1 MHMKL
6 TRSHFGLGHFGSSAA
21 SIALQLKLTFVVVV
35 DPVAKTLVAAA
46 VWIPKTERVHF
57 VLSVHPLILERV
69 YYVADVVRVNLG
81 LEVLPHLVQT
91 PVDEHE
97 VADWASGFEVGV
109 SGQSSRVP
117 PLPLYVVHNNVGKLV
132 RAEAL

>member
-1 MHMKL
+1 M
-6 TRSHFGLGHFGSSAA
+6 TTNRSWKRFDAV
-21 SIALQLKLTFVVVV
+21 Q
-35 DPVAKTLVAAA
+35 TLVVAA

-81 LEVLPHLVQT
+81 LEVLPHLVHT

-97 VADWASGFEVGV
+97 AAGRASGREGASTKRQRTEAAAASQEGLSDEEDAMEAVD
-109 SGQSSRVP
+109 SSSAALQSTSRSAT
-117 PLPLYVVHNNVGKLV
+117 
-132 RAEAL
+132 R

>member
-1 MHMKL
+1 M
-6 TRSHFGLGHFGSSAA
+6 
-21 SIALQLKLTFVVVV
+21 QLKLTFVVVV
-35 DPVAKTLVAAA
+35 DPVTKTLVVAA

-57 VLSVHPLILERV
+57 VLNVHPLILERV

-97 VADWASGFEVGV
+97 VAD
-109 SGQSSRVP
+109 
-117 PLPLYVVHNNVGKLV
+117 
-132 RAEAL
+132 